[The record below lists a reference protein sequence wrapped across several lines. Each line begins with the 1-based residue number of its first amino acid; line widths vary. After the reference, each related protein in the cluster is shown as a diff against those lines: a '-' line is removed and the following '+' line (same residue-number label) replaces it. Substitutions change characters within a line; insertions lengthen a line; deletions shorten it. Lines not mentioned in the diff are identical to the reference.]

1 MPTHLNGL
9 LMFDFDGTA
18 YRGEAP
24 FRVYAAHIAEA
35 IAERDRAFYL
45 ARAARFLAGVAEV
58 EAGDYWEA
66 MRRLADPFH
75 LDRQVFRDAF
85 MRTRAYMMTDDCR
98 LEVPS
103 TLRPFLMRVRKR
115 VLVALA
121 SNSPEEAC
129 VPLLEKLGLGDAFD
143 VIRPGAHKPAGLLPI
158 IDELMTRF
166 SIPAGRVLS
175 IGDHYVNDIAP
186 ARDAG
191 YRTAYIT
198 PTDYLPGPVDIAGR
212 QLEDVLPAVEAWVDS
227 LAP

>member
-1 MPTHLNGL
+1 MPNHLNGL
-9 LMFDFDGTA
+9 LLFDFDGTV

-35 IAERDRAFYL
+35 MAETDRASYV

-75 LDRQVFRDAF
+75 LERQVFRDAF
-85 MRTRAYMMTDDCR
+85 MKTRVYMMTDDCR

-103 TLRPFLMRVRKR
+103 TLLPFLIRVRQR
-115 VLVALA
+115 VVVVLA

-143 VIRPGAHKPAGLLPI
+143 AIRPGARKPAGLLPI
-158 IDELMTRF
+158 IDGLVTRF

-175 IGDHYVNDIAP
+175 VGGHYVNDIAP
-186 ARDAG
+186 ARETG

-198 PTDYLPGPVDIAGR
+198 PTDYFPGPVDIAGR

>member
-1 MPTHLNGL
+1 
-9 LMFDFDGTA
+9 
-18 YRGEAP
+18 
-24 FRVYAAHIAEA
+24 
-35 IAERDRAFYL
+35 
-45 ARAARFLAGVAEV
+45 
-58 EAGDYWEA
+58 
-66 MRRLADPFH
+66 
-75 LDRQVFRDAF
+75 

-103 TLRPFLMRVRKR
+103 TLRPFLVRVRQR

-121 SNSPEEAC
+121 SNSPKEAC

-143 VIRPGAHKPAGLLPI
+143 AIRPGAHKPVGLLPI
-158 IDELMTRF
+158 IDELMMRF

-186 ARDAG
+186 AREAG